1 MDSAAGQEW
10 CALDSRKTVM
20 DILDYFLTFNDQICI
35 LMMIKNNNNSKLHPL
50 KKILC
55 GETDILIMY
64 TGGVE

>member
-1 MDSAAGQEW
+1 
-10 CALDSRKTVM
+10 M